1 MNSFYLQIT
10 NQMEM
15 QCNSDG
21 NLIRSDLP
29 SGNCSHLESVS
40 FMIPPPHALLPLPPQ
55 LPHFYLDLFSSV
67 DIGQTSHFPLLGC
80 FAPRGS
86 AGKRDVLSAEGFLW
100 SHFPIALEGKNH
112 PNSLPIY
119 KTTVLGVSYLLSIV
133 ILFLFIHVFIYYLNH
148 LLNMFINVYIS

>member
-1 MNSFYLQIT
+1 MNSCYLQIT

-29 SGNCSHLESVS
+29 SGNCSYLESVS
-40 FMIPPPHALLPLPPQ
+40 FMIPSLSASPFPLPPFPPSPPQ

-80 FAPRGS
+80 FAPRGFL
-86 AGKRDVLSAEGFLW
+86 GKRVVLSAKGFLW

-112 PNSLPIY
+112 PSSLPIY
-119 KTTVLGVSYLLSIV
+119 KTTVLGVS
-133 ILFLFIHVFIYYLNH
+133 
-148 LLNMFINVYIS
+148 